1 MLVRMRSEK
10 GPHRDSTAGEPQAIL
25 TPPSQPIS
33 ATPAEKLYKPT
44 RPAEP
49 RRGLARDAAFRHGH
63 RSHQQ
68 LAPSSE
74 FGSDCVYSAFQ
85 MRGREARPSGLRG
98 CYLGRHRG
106 LQPGLRH
113 RARRD
118 LAEADGVS
126 DVWGHVDPAHPLSPG
141 GPADP
146 IDPELRRVPCRL

>member
-1 MLVRMRSEK
+1 MKQHTQLNIALMIK
-10 GPHRDSTAGEPQAIL
+10 GPARREQCSFECALRRGLTGIQPRGSAQAIL

-33 ATPAEKLYKPT
+33 ATPAEKLYRPT

-85 MRGREARPSGLRG
+85 MR
-98 CYLGRHRG
+98 
-106 LQPGLRH
+106 
-113 RARRD
+113 
-118 LAEADGVS
+118 
-126 DVWGHVDPAHPLSPG
+126 
-141 GPADP
+141 
-146 IDPELRRVPCRL
+146 